1 MNNIKLDFPILDKKI
16 RDKAITYLDSAA
28 STQKPKQV
36 INSISEFLENSYEN
50 VHRGMNTLSIKAT
63 DIFERARENVR
74 SFINANSINE
84 VIFTSG
90 ATDSINKIS
99 QCLPQLLNEGDKIVI
114 TELEHHS
121 NYLPWLQIAKKFNF
135 TIEVVN
141 VNENGNVT
149 EQDIINACDQSTKFL
164 ALTHMSNV
172 TGQII
177 DIKKIKEKI
186 SSDILI
192 AVDGCQS
199 IAHINIDVQ
208 DLDCDFYSF
217 SSHKLYG
224 PSGIGIMFGKEK
236 LLESLEPPSLGGG
249 MINNVSLDSF
259 SYAMLPNKFEAG
271 TPPIEAVAGMN
282 TAVEYLNRINFS
294 DYFEEEK
301 KLRLT
306 LIDHFKSMDE
316 IEFYGYDQEINAS
329 SIVSFNV
336 KDKNYND
343 ISTFL
348 DQYGIMIRGGHHCC
362 QPFMKKLEIPGSCRV
377 SFGIYNDLNDI
388 DILVDALSKTIKL
401 LQ

>member
-1 MNNIKLDFPILDKKI
+1 MSFKSDFPILKNKI
-16 RDKAITYLDSAA
+16 RDYPITYLDSAA
-28 STQKPKQV
+28 STQKPQAV
-36 INSISEFLENSYEN
+36 INSITEFYQNSYEN

-63 DIFERARENVR
+63 DTFERARENVR
-74 SFINANSINE
+74 SFINANSTNE
-84 VIFTSG
+84 VIFTAG
-90 ATDSINKIS
+90 ATDSINKIA

-121 NYLPWLQIAKKFNF
+121 NYLPWLQIAKKFQF
-135 TIEVVN
+135 DIEIVG
-141 VNENGNVT
+141 VNENGNIN
-149 EQDIINACDQSTKFL
+149 EQDIVNACDDSTKFL

-177 DIKKIKEKI
+177 DIKKIKENI
-186 SSDILI
+186 SKDILI

-224 PSGIGIMFGKEK
+224 PSGIGVMFGKEI
-236 LLESLEPPSLGGG
+236 LLEKLEPPSLGGG
-249 MINNVSLDSF
+249 MINNVSLDGF
-259 SYAMLPNKFEAG
+259 TYAMLPNKFEAG

-282 TAVEYLNRINFS
+282 AAIEYLNRLNFS
-294 DYFEEEK
+294 HYFEEEK
-301 KLRLT
+301 KLRLS
-306 LIDHFKSMDE
+306 LINHFQNIDE
-316 IEFYGYDQEINAS
+316 IEFYGFHQDINAS

-336 KDKNYND
+336 KNKNYND

-348 DQYGIMIRGGHHCC
+348 DQFGIMIRGGHHCC
-362 QPFMKKLEIPGSCRV
+362 QPFMKKLQIPGSCRV

-388 DILVDALSKTIKL
+388 DLLVDALSKTIKL

>member
-1 MNNIKLDFPILDKKI
+1 MSFKSDFPILKNKI
-16 RDKAITYLDSAA
+16 RDYPITYLDSAA
-28 STQKPKQV
+28 STQKPQAV
-36 INSISEFLENSYEN
+36 INSITEFYQNSYEN

-63 DIFERARENVR
+63 DTFERARENVR
-74 SFINANSINE
+74 SFINANSTNE
-84 VIFTSG
+84 VIFTAG
-90 ATDSINKIS
+90 ATDSINKIA

-121 NYLPWLQIAKKFNF
+121 NYLPWLQIAKKFQF
-135 TIEVVN
+135 DIEIVG
-141 VNENGNVT
+141 VNENGNIN
-149 EQDIINACDQSTKFL
+149 EQDIVNACDDSTKFL

-177 DIKKIKEKI
+177 DIKKIKENI
-186 SSDILI
+186 SKDILI

-199 IAHINIDVQ
+199 IAHINIDVR

-224 PSGIGIMFGKEK
+224 PSGIGVMFGKEI
-236 LLESLEPPSLGGG
+236 LLEKLEPPSLGGG
-249 MINNVSLDSF
+249 MINNVSLDGF
-259 SYAMLPNKFEAG
+259 TYAMLPNKFEAG

-282 TAVEYLNRINFS
+282 AAIEYLNRLNFS
-294 DYFEEEK
+294 HYFEEEK

-306 LIDHFKSMDE
+306 LINHFQNMDE
-316 IEFYGYDQEINAS
+316 IEFYGFHQDINAS

-336 KDKNYND
+336 KNKNYND
-343 ISTFL
+343 VSTFL
-348 DQYGIMIRGGHHCC
+348 DQFGIMIRGGHHCC
-362 QPFMKKLEIPGSCRV
+362 QPFMKKLQIPGSCRV

-388 DILVDALSKTIKL
+388 DLLVDALSKTIKL

>member
-1 MNNIKLDFPILDKKI
+1 MSFKSDFPILKNKI
-16 RDKAITYLDSAA
+16 RDYPITYLDSAA
-28 STQKPKQV
+28 STQKPQAV
-36 INSISEFLENSYEN
+36 IDSITEFYQNSYEN

-63 DIFERARENVR
+63 DTFERARENVR
-74 SFINANSINE
+74 SFINANATNE
-84 VIFTSG
+84 VIFTAG
-90 ATDSINKIS
+90 ATDSINKIA
-99 QCLPQLLNEGDKIVI
+99 QCLPQLLKEGDKIVI

-121 NYLPWLQIAKKFNF
+121 NYLPWLQIAKKFQF
-135 TIEVVN
+135 DIEIVG
-141 VNENGNVT
+141 VNENGNIN
-149 EQDIINACDQSTKFL
+149 EQDIVNACDDSTKFL

-177 DIKKIKEKI
+177 DIKKIKENI
-186 SSDILI
+186 SKDILI

-224 PSGIGIMFGKEK
+224 PSGIGVMFGKEI
-236 LLESLEPPSLGGG
+236 LLEKLEPPSLGGG
-249 MINNVSLDSF
+249 MINNVSLDGF
-259 SYAMLPNKFEAG
+259 TYAMLPNKFEAG

-282 TAVEYLNRINFS
+282 AAIEYLNRLNFS
-294 DYFEEEK
+294 HYFEEEK

-306 LIDHFKSMDE
+306 LINHFQNMDE
-316 IEFYGYDQEINAS
+316 IEFYGFHQDINAS

-336 KDKNYND
+336 KNKNYND

-348 DQYGIMIRGGHHCC
+348 DQFGIMIRGGHHCC
-362 QPFMKKLEIPGSCRV
+362 QPFMKKLQIPGSCRV

-388 DILVDALSKTIKL
+388 DLLVDALSKTIKL

>member
-1 MNNIKLDFPILDKKI
+1 MSFKSDFPILKNKI
-16 RDKAITYLDSAA
+16 RDYPITYLDSAA
-28 STQKPKQV
+28 STQKPQTV
-36 INSISEFLENSYEN
+36 INSITEFYQNSYEN

-63 DIFERARENVR
+63 DTFERARENVR
-74 SFINANSINE
+74 SFINANSTNE
-84 VIFTSG
+84 VIFTAG
-90 ATDSINKIS
+90 ATDSINKIA

-121 NYLPWLQIAKKFNF
+121 NYLPWLQIAKKFQF
-135 TIEVVN
+135 DIEIVG
-141 VNENGNVT
+141 VNENGNIN
-149 EQDIINACDQSTKFL
+149 EQDIVNACDDSTKFL

-177 DIKKIKEKI
+177 DIKKIKENI
-186 SSDILI
+186 SNDILI

-224 PSGIGIMFGKEK
+224 PSGIGVMFGKEI
-236 LLESLEPPSLGGG
+236 LLDKLEPPSLGGG
-249 MINNVSLDSF
+249 MINNVSLDGF
-259 SYAMLPNKFEAG
+259 TYAMLPNKFEAG

-282 TAVEYLNRINFS
+282 AAIEYLNRLNFS
-294 DYFEEEK
+294 HYFEEEK

-306 LIDHFKSMDE
+306 LINHFQNMDE
-316 IEFYGYDQEINAS
+316 IEFYGFHQDINAS

-336 KDKNYND
+336 KNKNYND

-348 DQYGIMIRGGHHCC
+348 DQFGIMIRGGHHCC
-362 QPFMKKLEIPGSCRV
+362 QPFMKKLQIPGSCRV

-388 DILVDALSKTIKL
+388 DLLVDALSKTIKL

>member
-1 MNNIKLDFPILDKKI
+1 MSFKSDFPILKNTI
-16 RDKAITYLDSAA
+16 RDYPITYLDSAA
-28 STQKPKQV
+28 STQKPQAV
-36 INSISEFLENSYEN
+36 INSITEFYQNSYEN

-63 DIFERARENVR
+63 DTFERARENVR

-84 VIFTSG
+84 VIFTAG
-90 ATDSINKIS
+90 ATDSINKIA

-121 NYLPWLQIAKKFNF
+121 NYLPWLQIAKKFQF
-135 TIEVVN
+135 DIEIVG
-141 VNENGNVT
+141 VNENGNVS
-149 EQDIINACDQSTKFL
+149 EQDIVNACDDSTKFL

-177 DIKKIKEKI
+177 DIKKIKENI
-186 SSDILI
+186 SKDILI

-199 IAHINIDVQ
+199 IAHTNIDVQ

-224 PSGIGIMFGKEK
+224 PSGIGVMFGKEI
-236 LLESLEPPSLGGG
+236 LLEKLEPPSLGGG
-249 MINNVSLDSF
+249 MINNVSLDGF
-259 SYAMLPNKFEAG
+259 TYAMLPNKFEAG

-282 TAVEYLNRINFS
+282 AAIEYLNRLNFS

-306 LIDHFKSMDE
+306 LINHFQNMDE
-316 IEFYGYDQEINAS
+316 IEFYGFHQDIDAS

-336 KDKNYND
+336 KNKNYND

-348 DQYGIMIRGGHHCC
+348 DQFGIMIRGGHHCC
-362 QPFMKKLEIPGSCRV
+362 QPFMKKLQIPGSCRV

-388 DILVDALSKTIKL
+388 DLLVDALSKTIKL

>member
-1 MNNIKLDFPILDKKI
+1 MSFKSDFPILKNTI
-16 RDKAITYLDSAA
+16 RDYPITYLDSAA
-28 STQKPKQV
+28 STQKPQAV
-36 INSISEFLENSYEN
+36 IDSITEFYQNSYEN

-63 DIFERARENVR
+63 DTFERARENVR

-84 VIFTSG
+84 VIFTAG
-90 ATDSINKIS
+90 ATDSINKIA

-121 NYLPWLQIAKKFNF
+121 NYLPWLQIAKKFQF
-135 TIEVVN
+135 DIEIVG
-141 VNENGNVT
+141 VNENGNVS
-149 EQDIINACDQSTKFL
+149 EQDIVNACDDSTKFL

-177 DIKKIKEKI
+177 DIKKIKENI
-186 SSDILI
+186 SKDILI

-224 PSGIGIMFGKEK
+224 PSGIGVMFGKEI
-236 LLESLEPPSLGGG
+236 LLEKLEPPSLGGG
-249 MINNVSLDSF
+249 MINNVSLDGF
-259 SYAMLPNKFEAG
+259 TYAMLPNKFEAG
-271 TPPIEAVAGMN
+271 TPPIEAVAGMS
-282 TAVEYLNRINFS
+282 AAIEYLNRLNFS

-306 LIDHFKSMDE
+306 LINHFQNMDE
-316 IEFYGYDQEINAS
+316 IEFYGFHQDIDAS

-336 KDKNYND
+336 KNKNYND

-348 DQYGIMIRGGHHCC
+348 DQFGIMIRGGHHCC
-362 QPFMKKLEIPGSCRV
+362 QPFMKKLQIAGSCRV

-388 DILVDALSKTIKL
+388 DLLVDALSKTIKL

>member
-1 MNNIKLDFPILDKKI
+1 MSFKSDFPILKNKI
-16 RDKAITYLDSAA
+16 RDYPITYLDSAA
-28 STQKPKQV
+28 STQKPQAV
-36 INSISEFLENSYEN
+36 IDSITEFYQNSYEN

-63 DIFERARENVR
+63 DTFERARENVR

-84 VIFTSG
+84 VIFTAG
-90 ATDSINKIS
+90 ATDSINKIA

-121 NYLPWLQIAKKFNF
+121 NYLPWLQIAKKFQF
-135 TIEVVN
+135 DIEIVG
-141 VNENGNVT
+141 VNENGNIN
-149 EQDIINACDQSTKFL
+149 EQDIVNACDDSTKFL

-177 DIKKIKEKI
+177 DIKKIKENI
-186 SSDILI
+186 SKDILI

-224 PSGIGIMFGKEK
+224 PSGIGVMFGKEI
-236 LLESLEPPSLGGG
+236 LLEKLEPPSLGGG
-249 MINNVSLDSF
+249 MINNVSLDGF
-259 SYAMLPNKFEAG
+259 TYAMLPNKFEAG

-282 TAVEYLNRINFS
+282 AAIEYLNRLNFS
-294 DYFEEEK
+294 HYFEEEK

-306 LIDHFKSMDE
+306 LINHFQNMDE
-316 IEFYGYDQEINAS
+316 IEFYGFHQDINAS

-336 KDKNYND
+336 KNKNYND
-343 ISTFL
+343 VSTFL
-348 DQYGIMIRGGHHCC
+348 DQFGIMIRGGHHCC
-362 QPFMKKLEIPGSCRV
+362 QPFMKKLQIPGSCRV

-388 DILVDALSKTIKL
+388 DLLVDALSKTIKL

>member
-1 MNNIKLDFPILDKKI
+1 MSFKSDFPILKNKI
-16 RDKAITYLDSAA
+16 RDYPITYLDSAA
-28 STQKPKQV
+28 STQKPQAV
-36 INSISEFLENSYEN
+36 INSITEFYQNSYEN

-63 DIFERARENVR
+63 DTFERARENVR
-74 SFINANSINE
+74 SFINANSTNE
-84 VIFTSG
+84 VIFTAG
-90 ATDSINKIS
+90 ATDSINKIA

-121 NYLPWLQIAKKFNF
+121 NYLPWLQIAKKFQF
-135 TIEVVN
+135 DIEIVG
-141 VNENGNVT
+141 VNENGNIN
-149 EQDIINACDQSTKFL
+149 EQDIVNACDDSTKFL

-177 DIKKIKEKI
+177 DIKKIKENI
-186 SSDILI
+186 SKDILI

-224 PSGIGIMFGKEK
+224 PSGIGVMFGKEI
-236 LLESLEPPSLGGG
+236 LLEKLEPPSLGGG
-249 MINNVSLDSF
+249 MINNVSLDGF
-259 SYAMLPNKFEAG
+259 TYAMLPNKFEAG

-282 TAVEYLNRINFS
+282 AAIEYLNRLNFS
-294 DYFEEEK
+294 HYFEEEK

-306 LIDHFKSMDE
+306 LINHFQNMDE
-316 IEFYGYDQEINAS
+316 IEFYGFHQDINAS

-336 KDKNYND
+336 KNKNYND

-348 DQYGIMIRGGHHCC
+348 DQFGIMIRGGQHCC
-362 QPFMKKLEIPGSCRV
+362 QPFMKKLQIPGSCRV

-388 DILVDALSKTIKL
+388 DLLVDALSKTIKL

>member
-1 MNNIKLDFPILDKKI
+1 MSFKSDFPILKNKI
-16 RDKAITYLDSAA
+16 RDYPITYLDSAA
-28 STQKPKQV
+28 STQKPHEV
-36 INSISEFLENSYEN
+36 INSISEFYQNSYEN

-63 DIFERARENVR
+63 DMFERARENVR
-74 SFINANSINE
+74 TFINANSINE
-84 VIFTSG
+84 VIFTAG

-99 QCLPQLLNEGDKIVI
+99 LCLPQLLNEGDKIVI

-135 TIEVVN
+135 VIEVVS
-141 VNENGNVT
+141 VNENGNIS

-172 TGQII
+172 TGQIF
-177 DIKKIKEKI
+177 DIKKIKENI

-199 IAHINIDVQ
+199 IAHLDINVQ
-208 DLDCDFYSF
+208 DLGCDFYSF

-224 PSGIGIMFGKEK
+224 PSGIGVMFGKEK
-236 LLESLEPPSLGGG
+236 LLDSLDPPFLGGG

-282 TAVEYLNRINFS
+282 TAIEYLNRMNFS
-294 DYFEEEK
+294 DYFEVEK

-316 IEFYGYDQEINAS
+316 IEFYGYHHEINAS
-329 SIVSFNV
+329 SIVCFNV

>member
-1 MNNIKLDFPILDKKI
+1 MRFKSDFPILKNKI
-16 RDKAITYLDSAA
+16 REYPITYLDSAA
-28 STQKPKQV
+28 STQKPEAV
-36 INSISEFLENSYEN
+36 INSISEFYKNSYEN

-63 DIFERARENVR
+63 DMFERSRENVR

-121 NYLPWLQIAKKFNF
+121 NYLPWLQIAKNFNF
-135 TIEVVN
+135 VIEVIGVDK
-141 VNENGNVT
+141 NGNIS
-149 EQDIINACDQSTKFL
+149 EQEIIQACDQSTKFL

-177 DIKKIKEKI
+177 DIKKIKENI
-186 SSDILI
+186 ASDILI

-208 DLDCDFYSF
+208 DLGCDFYSF

-271 TPPIEAVAGMN
+271 TPPIEAVAGMS
-282 TAVEYLNRINFS
+282 AAIEYLNRMNFS

-316 IEFYGYDQEINAS
+316 VEFYGYHQEINAS

>member
-1 MNNIKLDFPILDKKI
+1 MSFKSDFPILKNKI
-16 RDKAITYLDSAA
+16 REYPITYLDSAA
-28 STQKPKQV
+28 STQKPEAV
-36 INSISEFLENSYEN
+36 INSISDFYQNSYEN

-63 DIFERARENVR
+63 DMFERARENVR

-84 VIFTSG
+84 VIFTAG

-121 NYLPWLQIAKKFNF
+121 NYLPWLQIAKKYNF
-135 TIEVVN
+135 IIEVVGL
-141 VNENGNVT
+141 NENGIIS
-149 EQDIINACDQSTKFL
+149 EQDIINVCDQSTKFL

-186 SSDILI
+186 PSDILI
-192 AVDGCQS
+192 SVDGCQS

-208 DLDCDFYSF
+208 DLGCDFYSF

-236 LLESLEPPSLGGG
+236 LLETLEPPSLGGG
-249 MINNVSLDSF
+249 MINNVSIDSF
-259 SYAMLPNKFEAG
+259 SFAMLPNKFEAG

-282 TAVEYLNRINFS
+282 TAIEYLNRMNFS

-306 LIDHFKSMDE
+306 LIEHFKSMDV
-316 IEFYGYDQEINAS
+316 IEFYGYHQEINAS

-362 QPFMKKLEIPGSCRV
+362 QPLMKKLEIPGSCRV

-388 DILVDALSKTIKL
+388 DILIDALSKTIKL

>member
-1 MNNIKLDFPILDKKI
+1 MSFKSDFPILKNTI
-16 RDKAITYLDSAA
+16 RDYPITYLDSAA
-28 STQKPKQV
+28 STQKPQAV
-36 INSISEFLENSYEN
+36 IDSITEFYQNSYEN

-63 DIFERARENVR
+63 DTFERARENVR
-74 SFINANSINE
+74 SFINANSTNE
-84 VIFTSG
+84 VIFTAG
-90 ATDSINKIS
+90 ATDSINKIA

-121 NYLPWLQIAKKFNF
+121 NYLPWLQIAKKFQF
-135 TIEVVN
+135 DIEIVG
-141 VNENGNVT
+141 VNENGNIN
-149 EQDIINACDQSTKFL
+149 EQDIVNACDDSTKFL

-177 DIKKIKEKI
+177 DIKKIKENI
-186 SSDILI
+186 SKDILI

-224 PSGIGIMFGKEK
+224 PSGIGVMFGKEI
-236 LLESLEPPSLGGG
+236 LLEKLEPPSLGGG
-249 MINNVSLDSF
+249 MINNVSLDGF
-259 SYAMLPNKFEAG
+259 TYAMLPNKFEAG

-282 TAVEYLNRINFS
+282 AAIEYLNRLNFS
-294 DYFEEEK
+294 HYFEEEK

-306 LIDHFKSMDE
+306 LINHFQNMDE
-316 IEFYGYDQEINAS
+316 IEFYGFHQDINAS

-336 KDKNYND
+336 KNKNYND
-343 ISTFL
+343 VSTFL
-348 DQYGIMIRGGHHCC
+348 DQFGIMIRGGHHCC
-362 QPFMKKLEIPGSCRV
+362 QPFMKKLQIPGSCRV

-388 DILVDALSKTIKL
+388 DLLVDALSKTIKL

>member
-1 MNNIKLDFPILDKKI
+1 MSFKSDFPILKNKI
-16 RDKAITYLDSAA
+16 RDYPITYLDSAA
-28 STQKPKQV
+28 STQKPQAV
-36 INSISEFLENSYEN
+36 INSITEFYQNSYEN

-63 DIFERARENVR
+63 DTFEIARENVR
-74 SFINANSINE
+74 SFINANSTNE
-84 VIFTSG
+84 VIFTAG
-90 ATDSINKIS
+90 ATDSINKIA

-121 NYLPWLQIAKKFNF
+121 NYLPWLQIAKKFQF
-135 TIEVVN
+135 DIEIVG
-141 VNENGNVT
+141 VNENGNIN
-149 EQDIINACDQSTKFL
+149 EQDIVNACDDSTKFL

-177 DIKKIKEKI
+177 DIKKIKENI
-186 SSDILI
+186 SKDILI

-224 PSGIGIMFGKEK
+224 PSGIGVMFGKEI
-236 LLESLEPPSLGGG
+236 LLEKLEPPSLGVG
-249 MINNVSLDSF
+249 MINNVSLDGF
-259 SYAMLPNKFEAG
+259 TYAMLPNKFEAG

-282 TAVEYLNRINFS
+282 AAIEYLNRLNFS
-294 DYFEEEK
+294 HYFEEEK

-306 LIDHFKSMDE
+306 LINHFQNMDE
-316 IEFYGYDQEINAS
+316 IEFYGFHQDINAS

-336 KDKNYND
+336 KNKNYND
-343 ISTFL
+343 VSTFL
-348 DQYGIMIRGGHHCC
+348 DQFGIMIRGGHHCC
-362 QPFMKKLEIPGSCRV
+362 QPFMKKLQIPGSCRV

-388 DILVDALSKTIKL
+388 DLLVDALSKTIKL

>member
-1 MNNIKLDFPILDKKI
+1 MSFKSDFPILKNTI
-16 RDKAITYLDSAA
+16 RDYPITYLDSAA
-28 STQKPKQV
+28 STQKPQAV
-36 INSISEFLENSYEN
+36 IDSITEFYQNSYEN

-63 DIFERARENVR
+63 DTFERARENVR

-84 VIFTSG
+84 VIFTAG
-90 ATDSINKIS
+90 ATDSINKIA

-121 NYLPWLQIAKKFNF
+121 NYLPWLQIAKKFQF
-135 TIEVVN
+135 DIEIVG
-141 VNENGNVT
+141 VNENGNIN
-149 EQDIINACDQSTKFL
+149 EQDIVNACDDSTKFL

-177 DIKKIKEKI
+177 DIKKIKENI
-186 SSDILI
+186 SKDILI

-224 PSGIGIMFGKEK
+224 PSGIGVMFGKEI
-236 LLESLEPPSLGGG
+236 LLEKLEPPSLGGG
-249 MINNVSLDSF
+249 MINNVSLDGF
-259 SYAMLPNKFEAG
+259 TYAMLPNKFEAG
-271 TPPIEAVAGMN
+271 TPPIEAVAGMS
-282 TAVEYLNRINFS
+282 AAIEYLNRLNFS

-306 LIDHFKSMDE
+306 LINHFQNMDE
-316 IEFYGYDQEINAS
+316 IEFYGFHQDIDAS

-336 KDKNYND
+336 KNKNYND

-348 DQYGIMIRGGHHCC
+348 DQFGIMIRGGHHCC
-362 QPFMKKLEIPGSCRV
+362 QPFMKKLQIPGSCRV

-388 DILVDALSKTIKL
+388 DLLVDALSKTIKL

>member
-1 MNNIKLDFPILDKKI
+1 MRFKSDFPILKNKI
-16 RDKAITYLDSAA
+16 REYPITYLDSAA
-28 STQKPKQV
+28 STQKPEAV
-36 INSISEFLENSYEN
+36 INSISEFYKNSYEN

-63 DIFERARENVR
+63 DMFERSRENVR

-121 NYLPWLQIAKKFNF
+121 NYLPWLQIAKNFNF
-135 TIEVVN
+135 VIEVIGVDK
-141 VNENGNVT
+141 NGNIS
-149 EQDIINACDQSTKFL
+149 EQEIIQACDQSTKFL

-177 DIKKIKEKI
+177 DIKKIKENI
-186 SSDILI
+186 ASDILI

-208 DLDCDFYSF
+208 DLGCDFYSF

-271 TPPIEAVAGMN
+271 TPPIEAVAGMS
-282 TAVEYLNRINFS
+282 AAIEYLNRMNFS

-316 IEFYGYDQEINAS
+316 IEFYGYHQEINAS

>member
-1 MNNIKLDFPILDKKI
+1 MRFKSDFPILKNKI
-16 RDKAITYLDSAA
+16 REYPITYLDSAA
-28 STQKPKQV
+28 STQKPEAV
-36 INSISEFLENSYEN
+36 INSISEFYKNSYEN

-63 DIFERARENVR
+63 DMFERARENVR

-121 NYLPWLQIAKKFNF
+121 NYLPWLQIAKNFNF
-135 TIEVVN
+135 VIEVIGVDK
-141 VNENGNVT
+141 NGNIS
-149 EQDIINACDQSTKFL
+149 EQEIIQACDQSTKFL

-177 DIKKIKEKI
+177 DIKKIKENI
-186 SSDILI
+186 ASDILI

-208 DLDCDFYSF
+208 DLGCDFYSF

-236 LLESLEPPSLGGG
+236 LLESLEPSSLGGG

-271 TPPIEAVAGMN
+271 TPPIEAVAGMS
-282 TAVEYLNRINFS
+282 AAIEYLNRMNFS

-316 IEFYGYDQEINAS
+316 VEFYGYHQEINAS

>member
-1 MNNIKLDFPILDKKI
+1 MNFKSDFPILKNKI
-16 RDKAITYLDSAA
+16 RDYPITYLDSAA
-28 STQKPKQV
+28 STQKPHEV
-36 INSISEFLENSYEN
+36 INSISEFYQNSYEN

-63 DIFERARENVR
+63 DMFERARENVR
-74 SFINANSINE
+74 TFINANSINE
-84 VIFTSG
+84 VIFTAG

-99 QCLPQLLNEGDKIVI
+99 LCLPQLLNEGDKIVI

-135 TIEVVN
+135 VIEVVSI
-141 VNENGNVT
+141 NENGNIS

-172 TGQII
+172 TGQIF
-177 DIKKIKEKI
+177 DIKKIKENI

-199 IAHINIDVQ
+199 IAHLNINVQ
-208 DLDCDFYSF
+208 DLGCDFYSF

-224 PSGIGIMFGKEK
+224 PSGIGVMFGKEK
-236 LLESLEPPSLGGG
+236 LLDSLDPPFLGGG

-282 TAVEYLNRINFS
+282 TAIEYLNRMNFS
-294 DYFEEEK
+294 DYFEVEK

-316 IEFYGYDQEINAS
+316 IEFYGYHHEINAS
-329 SIVSFNV
+329 SIVCFNV

>member
-1 MNNIKLDFPILDKKI
+1 MNLKSDFPILKNKV
-16 RDKAITYLDSAA
+16 REYPITYLDSAA
-28 STQKPKQV
+28 STQKPQEV
-36 INSISEFLENSYEN
+36 INSISEFYQNSYEN

-63 DIFERARENVR
+63 DMFERARENVR

-84 VIFTSG
+84 VIFTAG

-99 QCLPQLLNEGDKIVI
+99 QCLPQILNEGDKIVI

-135 TIEVVN
+135 IIEIVE
-141 VNENGNVT
+141 VNENGNVF
-149 EQDIINACDQSTKFL
+149 EQDIIEACDQSTKFL

-177 DIKKIKEKI
+177 DIKKIKENI

-208 DLDCDFYSF
+208 DLGCDFYSF

-224 PSGIGIMFGKEK
+224 PSGIGIMFGKEQ
-236 LLESLEPPSLGGG
+236 LLESLEPPFLGGG

-282 TAVEYLNRINFS
+282 SAIKYLNHVNFS
-294 DYFEEEK
+294 DYFENEK

-306 LIDHFKSMDE
+306 LIDHFKSIDE
-316 IEFYGYDQEINAS
+316 IEFYGYQEDINAS

-336 KDKNYND
+336 KDKNFND

>member
-1 MNNIKLDFPILDKKI
+1 MSFKSDFPILKNKI
-16 RDKAITYLDSAA
+16 RDYPITYLDSAA
-28 STQKPKQV
+28 STQKPQAV
-36 INSISEFLENSYEN
+36 INSITEFYQNSYEN

-63 DIFERARENVR
+63 DTFERARENVR

-84 VIFTSG
+84 VIFTAG
-90 ATDSINKIS
+90 ATDSINKIA

-121 NYLPWLQIAKKFNF
+121 NYLPWLQIAKKFQF
-135 TIEVVN
+135 DIEIVG
-141 VNENGNVT
+141 VNENGNVS
-149 EQDIINACDQSTKFL
+149 EQDIVNACDDSTKFL

-177 DIKKIKEKI
+177 DIKKIKENI
-186 SSDILI
+186 SKDILI

-224 PSGIGIMFGKEK
+224 PSGIGVMFGKEI
-236 LLESLEPPSLGGG
+236 LLEKLEPPSLGGG
-249 MINNVSLDSF
+249 MINNVSLDGF
-259 SYAMLPNKFEAG
+259 TYAMLPNKFEAG
-271 TPPIEAVAGMN
+271 TPPIEAVAGMS
-282 TAVEYLNRINFS
+282 AAIEYLNRLNFS

-306 LIDHFKSMDE
+306 LINHFQNMDE
-316 IEFYGYDQEINAS
+316 IEFYGFHQDINAS

-336 KDKNYND
+336 KNKNYND
-343 ISTFL
+343 VSTFL
-348 DQYGIMIRGGHHCC
+348 DQFGIMIRGGHHCC
-362 QPFMKKLEIPGSCRV
+362 QPFMKKLQIPGSCRV

-388 DILVDALSKTIKL
+388 DLLVDALSKTIKL

>member
-1 MNNIKLDFPILDKKI
+1 MSFKSDFPILKNKI
-16 RDKAITYLDSAA
+16 RDYPITYLDSAA
-28 STQKPKQV
+28 STQKPQAV
-36 INSISEFLENSYEN
+36 IDSITEFYQNSYEN

-63 DIFERARENVR
+63 DTFERARENVR
-74 SFINANSINE
+74 SFINANSTNE
-84 VIFTSG
+84 VIFTAG
-90 ATDSINKIS
+90 ATDSINKIA

-121 NYLPWLQIAKKFNF
+121 NYLPWLQIAKKFQF
-135 TIEVVN
+135 DIEIVG
-141 VNENGNVT
+141 VNENGNIN
-149 EQDIINACDQSTKFL
+149 EQDIVNACDDSTKFL

-177 DIKKIKEKI
+177 DIKKIKENI
-186 SSDILI
+186 SKDILI

-224 PSGIGIMFGKEK
+224 PSGIGVMFGKEI
-236 LLESLEPPSLGGG
+236 LLEKLEPPSLGGG
-249 MINNVSLDSF
+249 MINNVSLDGF
-259 SYAMLPNKFEAG
+259 TYAMLPNKFEAG

-282 TAVEYLNRINFS
+282 AAIEYLNHLNFS
-294 DYFEEEK
+294 HYFEEEK

-306 LIDHFKSMDE
+306 LINHFQNMDE
-316 IEFYGYDQEINAS
+316 IEFYGFHQDINAS

-336 KDKNYND
+336 KNKNYND

-348 DQYGIMIRGGHHCC
+348 DQFGIMIRGGHHCC
-362 QPFMKKLEIPGSCRV
+362 QPFMKKLQIPGSCRV

-388 DILVDALSKTIKL
+388 DLLVDALSKTIKL

>member
-1 MNNIKLDFPILDKKI
+1 MSFKSDFPILKNKV
-16 RDKAITYLDSAA
+16 REYPITYLDSAA
-28 STQKPKQV
+28 STQKPQEV
-36 INSISEFLENSYEN
+36 INSISEFYQNSYEN

-63 DIFERARENVR
+63 DMFERARENVR

-84 VIFTSG
+84 VIFTAG

-99 QCLPQLLNEGDKIVI
+99 QCLPQILNEGDKIVI

-121 NYLPWLQIAKKFNF
+121 NFLPWLQIAKKFNF
-135 TIEVVN
+135 VIEVVG
-141 VNENGNVT
+141 VNENGNIN
-149 EQDIINACDQSTKFL
+149 EQDIIEACDQSTKFL
-164 ALTHMSNV
+164 ASTHMSNV

-177 DIKKIKEKI
+177 DIKKIKENI

-208 DLDCDFYSF
+208 DLGCDFYSF

-271 TPPIEAVAGMN
+271 TPPIEAVAGVN
-282 TAVEYLNRINFS
+282 TAIEYLKRLDFS
-294 DYFEEEK
+294 DYFVEEK
-301 KLRLT
+301 KLRST
-306 LIDHFKSMDE
+306 LINHFKSMDE
-316 IEFYGYDQEINAS
+316 IEFYGYQEDINAS